1 MKLDICLWESG
12 LEGSIRLSG
21 DFMVGRGNL
30 EKPHSMEV
38 LVFRWDSA
46 PIPTLFPG
54 GDWTLPHAPPPPWLS
69 PPPPLWPLLF
79 LNKARG
85 DLAWLSP
92 GVSVKTLRETLL
104 RKLAAPERNTESTAV
119 RNFFLFSFLGEWS
132 RGNLAAPGALLAAS
146 PTSLPGWWEA
156 EQE

>member
-1 MKLDICLWESG
+1 M
-12 LEGSIRLSG
+12 
-21 DFMVGRGNL
+21 GNGPFL
-30 EKPHSMEV
+30 MP
-38 LVFRWDSA
+38 
-46 PIPTLFPG
+46 
-54 GDWTLPHAPPPPWLS
+54 PPPPWLS
-69 PPPPLWPLLF
+69 PPPRRWPLPF
-79 LNKARG
+79 LSKGGG

-92 GVSVKTLRETLL
+92 WVSVKTLL

-119 RNFFLFSFLGEWS
+119 RNFFLFSFLGEWN